1 MGVGENENG
10 RGSGMENEGGGGW
23 AVESGIDGEA
33 NGIDAVE
40 VSGNLVR
47 RRKGKDV
54 LGAVSVMIDDMIALK
69 PHNQMIEF

>member
-1 MGVGENENG
+1 
-10 RGSGMENEGGGGW
+10 
-23 AVESGIDGEA
+23 VESGIDGEA